1 MWRAIRLVVDT
12 GLHAKGWTEAEA
24 NAYFLDNGPI
34 TEAQARSEVRRYIVM
49 PGQATGYKIGMLR
62 LQALRRKAET
72 ALGEAFDIRAFHDTI
87 LGGGAMPL
95 TLLEARVDRWIAAT
109 QGGNA

>member
-1 MWRAIRLVVDT
+1 
-12 GLHAKGWTEAEA
+12 
-24 NAYFLDNGPI
+24 
-34 TEAQARSEVRRYIVM
+34 
-49 PGQATGYKIGMLR
+49 
-62 LQALRRKAET
+62 LRRKAEA